1 MRKII
6 GFWTLILLVLFS
18 CSKPEKIS
26 GIVGKPIYLAPTIKS
41 AEDTLGCSFAW
52 SFTEKPEGSN
62 MDVLSFQP
70 DSRSYNI
77 YFVPDVIGQ
86 YVINYAITGS
96 DGKTKASK
104 DLVCEVAEDTT
115 SAAAIQPEEYPLS
128 PAVLKAPAPVYTDTK
143 TKPVTTPVYTPPA
156 SKPRYQPTGDKR
168 GKSIPK
174 IPGKYTIQISSWKNY
189 ASAEKAVS
197 KIANLGLDLY
207 IQKAY
212 FKETDETWYR
222 VRTGNFDRYAAAKQT
237 MVELRSK
244 IPNESLW
251 IDNVREDQ

>member
-1 MRKII
+1 MKKII
-6 GFWTLILLVLFS
+6 GFWTLILLILFS

-70 DSRSYNI
+70 NSRSYNL

-86 YVINYAITGS
+86 YIINYAITGA

-104 DLVCEVAEDTT
+104 DLICEVAEDTT
-115 SAAAIQPEEYPLS
+115 SAAAVQPAGYPLS
-128 PAVLKAPAPVYTDTK
+128 PAALNAPTPVYTDTK
-143 TKPVTTPVYTPPA
+143 IKPEKIPAYPPSATKP
-156 SKPRYQPTGDKR
+156 TGGKR

-189 ASAEKAVS
+189 ASAEKSVS
-197 KIANLGLDLY
+197 KLANLGLDLY

-212 FKETDETWYR
+212 FKETGETWYR
-222 VRTGNFDRYAAAKQT
+222 VRTGNFDQYAAAKQT
-237 MVELRSK
+237 MIELQSK
-244 IPNESLW
+244 ITNESLW